1 MSGKSSKIEELYASL
16 SKHDKDSITSFLSCT
31 LFNQS
36 DIIISIHLYVSE
48 HLKFDKELDKLAL
61 YRTVFGNKEKYS
73 DVKLR
78 VFLTKLVKLIEKFIV
93 VKKIDEY
100 PQAELTLLTRY
111 YSKNHLSKNHS
122 IYFNSKTDFKFE
134 SYEEYLMYDY
144 AHAMRKLDFIY
155 QEYSHDREKIG
166 AQFNIVLNK
175 QKELALFQSIKSQCD
190 YLSYAQ
196 MYKSDRNNS
205 FEENQI
211 KQWIETI
218 DEQDVL
224 VKSYMLVY
232 LFYHQPT
239 DEIFMQLKSILL
251 EGSISYES
259 NYLALIVHAQNFC
272 IRRINSGM
280 SFYLQH
286 LFELYQVNVR
296 FYKKEGD
303 LTSARFRNIANCALQ
318 LGNIEWT
325 ENFVVNYHQMVHR
338 NEQENTYN
346 FNYARIFFERG
357 EYKNAMRQLLKVTYE
372 DSFYASNGRILLIK
386 CYYEL
391 NDEMPLLSCCAS
403 LAQFINRNKE
413 FTKQRVENNLHFIKH
428 VKMLQKHR
436 LERDRSYFK
445 KLHQKVSE
453 SMVVQKEW
461 LLKKIEELY

>member
-16 SKHDKDSITSFLSCT
+16 SKHDKESITSFLSCT

-36 DIIISIHLYVSE
+36 DIVISIHRYVSE
-48 HLKFDKELDKLAL
+48 HVKFDKELDKLAL

-144 AHAMRKLDFIY
+144 AHAMRKLNFIY

-166 AQFNIVLNK
+166 AQFDIVLNK
-175 QKELALFQSIKSQCD
+175 QKDLSLFQSLNSQCD
-190 YLSYAQ
+190 YMSFAQ
-196 MYKSDRNNS
+196 MYKTDRDNS
-205 FEENQI
+205 FEQDQI
-211 KQWIETI
+211 NKWMETI
-218 DEQDVL
+218 DEQNVL
-224 VKSYMLVY
+224 IKSYMLVY
-232 LFYHQPT
+232 KYYKIPS
-239 DEIFMQLKSILL
+239 DDIFLELKAILL
-251 EGSISYES
+251 EGGIPFES
-259 NYLALIVHAQNFC
+259 NHLALIVHAQNFC
-272 IRRINSGM
+272 TRSINSGK
-280 SFYLQH
+280 SHYLLH
-286 LFELYQVNVR
+286 LFELYQVNVKY
-296 FYKKEGD
+296 YKKEGD
-303 LTSARFRNIANCALQ
+303 LTSVRFRNIVFCALQ
-318 LGNIEWT
+318 LGKIEWA
-325 ENFVVNYHQMVHR
+325 ENFVASYSHLMPEND
-338 NEQENTYN
+338 QENSYN
-346 FNYARIFFERG
+346 FNYARIYFEKRD
-357 EYKNAMRQLLKVTYE
+357 YKSAMRQLLKVTYE
-372 DSFYASNGRILLIK
+372 DSFYASTGRILLIK

-391 NDEMPLLSCCAS
+391 NDEMPLQSCCGS
-403 LAQFINRNKE
+403 LAQFYNRSKE
-413 FTKQRVENNLHFIKH
+413 FTKQLVENNLHFIKY